1 MKDLWRDFWTREPS
15 ETEKKLREEGFT
27 EAQASNL
34 IDLRLKFEYGQFED
48 DGGPARRAGSGPTDK
63 AA

>member
-15 ETEKKLREEGFT
+15 ETERDLIAKGFT
-27 EAQASNL
+27 QPQASNL
-34 IDLRLKFEYGQFED
+34 IDLRLKFEYGKYPD
-48 DGGPARRAGSGPTDK
+48 DGGPAPRADSSESDK

>member
-15 ETEKKLREEGFT
+15 ELEKDLISKGFT
-27 EAQASNL
+27 QPQASNL
-34 IDLRLKFEYGQFED
+34 IDLRLRFEYGRFED
-48 DGGPARRAGSGPTDK
+48 DGGPAPRADDNHSDR

>member
-15 ETEKKLREEGFT
+15 ELEKQLRAVGFSEG
-27 EAQASNL
+27 QASHL
-34 IDLRLKFEYGQFED
+34 IDLRLHYEYGYFHD
-48 DGGPARRAGSGPTDK
+48 DGGPAPRRDADRSDK

>member
-15 ETEKKLREEGFT
+15 ELEKQLIARGFSQL
-27 EAQASNL
+27 QAASL
-34 IDLRLKFEYGQFED
+34 IDLRLHFEYGRYAD
-48 DGGPARRAGSGPTDK
+48 DGGPQPRAGQSDL

>member
-15 ETEKKLREEGFT
+15 ELEKQLIAQGFSQP
-27 EAQASNL
+27 QAAGL
-34 IDLRLKFEYGQFED
+34 IDLRLHYEYGQYAD
-48 DGGPARRAGSGPTDK
+48 DGGPQPRPGSGQSDR